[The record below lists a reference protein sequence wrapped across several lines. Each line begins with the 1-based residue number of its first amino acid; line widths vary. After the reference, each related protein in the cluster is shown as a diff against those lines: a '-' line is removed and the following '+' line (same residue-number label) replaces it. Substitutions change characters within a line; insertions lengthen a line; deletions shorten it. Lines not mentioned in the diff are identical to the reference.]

1 MKTLLLLRHAKSSW
15 SDPSLRDFY
24 RPLNKRGLKA
34 APLIGRFMRKRKI
47 RPDLILSSPANR
59 ARQTA
64 ELVIEAAELETE
76 PRFDENIYEASA
88 VQLLE
93 VVSEVEED
101 ADEVMLVGHNP
112 GLEDLLLALT
122 GETRRMPTAALARI
136 SLDIER
142 WREVRET
149 GGQLEWLVK
158 PKELSDL

>member
-15 SDPSLRDFY
+15 SDPALRDFY

-34 APLIGRFMRKRKI
+34 APLIGRFMRKRKL

-59 ARQTA
+59 ARQTT
-64 ELVIEAAELETE
+64 ELVVEAAGLETE
-76 PRFDENIYEASA
+76 PRFDESLYEASA

-93 VVSEVEED
+93 VVSQVGDD
-101 ADEVMLVGHNP
+101 AGEVMLVGHNP
-112 GLEDLLLALT
+112 GLEDLLVSLT
-122 GETRRMPTAALARI
+122 GEARRMPTAALARI

-142 WREVRET
+142 WSEVRET

-158 PKELSDL
+158 PKELVDL

>member
-15 SDPSLRDFY
+15 SDPALRDFY

-34 APLIGRFMRKRKI
+34 APLIGRFMRKRKL

-59 ARQTA
+59 ARQTT
-64 ELVIEAAELETE
+64 ELVVEAAGLETE
-76 PRFDENIYEASA
+76 PRFNESLYEASA

-93 VVSEVEED
+93 IVSQVGDD
-101 ADEVMLVGHNP
+101 AGEVMLVGHNP
-112 GLEDLLLALT
+112 GLEDLLVSLT
-122 GETRRMPTAALARI
+122 GEARRMPTAALARI

-142 WREVRET
+142 WSEVRET

-158 PKELSDL
+158 PKELVDL